1 MMTCEN
7 NIWSYKDSDGN
18 ETYRQQWEEATAGYT
33 WTDNVPKAVLMIKLN
48 PDITPAKQE
57 YITNG
62 VRNLLSSTD
71 VIVQS
76 KDVVESVEALNI
88 VFAIFVAITAFIA
101 IFIAFFLLLIAMTQ
115 NINDAIWEYGV
126 LRSMG
131 LTKAEG

>member
-7 NIWSYKDSDGN
+7 NIWSYKDAEGK
-18 ETYRQQWEEATAGYT
+18 EPYRQQWEEATASYT
-33 WTDNVPKAVLMIKLN
+33 WTDDVPKAVLMIKLN

-57 YITNG
+57 FITNG

-71 VIVQS
+71 VILQS